1 MKNKRKY
8 AKENYLKNGT
18 KIQNNNPKNKYS
30 QSVTKLAHQIIP
42 LWNVGKRRPTKNR
55 PAKKG
60 FFSRR

>member
-1 MKNKRKY
+1 MGASLEK
-8 AKENYLKNGT
+8 GT
-18 KIQNNNPKNKYS
+18 PYSVNNPKNKYS